1 MPPDLEVL
9 GTSEDGIAANLV
21 KELLS
26 GCCKKLNYQNPG
38 KLHNK
43 FTS

>member
-1 MPPDLEVL
+1 MLPDLEVL
-9 GTSEDGIAANLV
+9 GTSENGIAADLV

-26 GCCKKLNYQNPG
+26 GCHKKSNYQNQG
-38 KLHNK
+38 KLYDK

>member
-1 MPPDLEVL
+1 MLPDLEVL
-9 GTSEDGIAANLV
+9 GTSENDIAANLV

-26 GCCKKLNYQNPG
+26 GCHKKSNSQTPG